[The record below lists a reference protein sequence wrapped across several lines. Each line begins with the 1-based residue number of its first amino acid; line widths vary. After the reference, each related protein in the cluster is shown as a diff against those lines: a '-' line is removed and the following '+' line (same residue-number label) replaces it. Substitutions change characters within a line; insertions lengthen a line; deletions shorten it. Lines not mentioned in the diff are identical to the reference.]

1 MRPGPAL
8 LLFGAV
14 VAVTHH
20 VGLLT
25 DPLGT
30 VGSTHWNDWLD
41 LLVPLLVIG
50 SALLAQLSATPDRLA
65 WVLFVVGSIAYV
77 EGHGLHLA
85 GNSVSNSS
93 PSPTSHVWD
102 EVAGHAIWY
111 SGLGLLVLA
120 LVRALSSV
128 PLAVDPL
135 GWVVALGFGI
145 TVATNAHGGNTVPGS
160 LPFSVLLT
168 AYGLRRGDVQGRLL
182 AVTFGSAVLVMVGQ
196 LLL

>member
-8 LLFGAV
+8 LLFGSV

-30 VGSTHWNDWLD
+30 VGSTSWNDWLD
-41 LLVPLLVIG
+41 LLVPLLVVG
-50 SALLAQLSATPDRLA
+50 SALLAQLAARPDRLA
-65 WVLFVVGSIAYV
+65 WVVFVVGAIAYV

-85 GNSVSNSS
+85 ANSVNNFS
-93 PSPTSHVWD
+93 PNPTAHVWD

-111 SGLGLLVLA
+111 SGLGLLVIA
-120 LVRALSSV
+120 LVRSFRTA
-128 PLAVDPL
+128 PLRVDVF
-135 GWVVALGFGI
+135 GWAAALGFGV

-160 LPFSVLLT
+160 LPFSVLMA
-168 AYGLRRGDVQGRLL
+168 AYGLRRRDPLGWLL
-182 AVTFGSAVLVMVGQ
+182 AGTFGVASVVMVGQ
-196 LLL
+196 LVV